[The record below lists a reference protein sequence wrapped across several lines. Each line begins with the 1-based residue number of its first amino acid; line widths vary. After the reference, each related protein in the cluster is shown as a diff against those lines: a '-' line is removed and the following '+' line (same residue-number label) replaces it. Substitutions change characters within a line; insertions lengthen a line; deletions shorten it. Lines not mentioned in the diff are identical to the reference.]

1 MVIHYK
7 KAFLIETAN
16 LNISN
21 FIFTGNQNLMIGN
34 ISENDKKKIEDLIEK
49 FEIEKNI
56 SPIRQSSMACVALPT
71 CPLALAEAQRYL
83 PELVTKIEP
92 ILVKHGLSDDDVS
105 IRMTGCPNG
114 CGRPYVAELGF
125 IGTAAEQYNFML
137 GGDRYGLRLNKLYK
151 EKLSEQEILEEVDY
165 LFSRFVNEK
174 NHNETFGDYAN
185 RVIL

>member
-1 MVIHYK
+1 
-7 KAFLIETAN
+7 
-16 LNISN
+16 
-21 FIFTGNQNLMIGN
+21 MIGN

-92 ILVKHGLSDDDVS
+92 ILAKHGLSDDDVS

-151 EKLSEQEILEEVDY
+151 EKLSEQEILEEVDN
-165 LFSRFVNEK
+165 LFAQYVKEK
-174 NHNETFGDYAN
+174 QAGEHFGDFAYRKYFN
-185 RVIL
+185 

>member
-1 MVIHYK
+1 
-7 KAFLIETAN
+7 
-16 LNISN
+16 
-21 FIFTGNQNLMIGN
+21 MIGN
-34 ISENDKKKIEDLIEK
+34 ISETDKKKIEDLIEK

-92 ILVKHGLSDDDVS
+92 ILAKYGLSEDEIS

-151 EKLSEQEILEEVDY
+151 EKLSEQEILEEVDI
-165 LFSRFVNEK
+165 LFAQYVKEK
-174 NHNETFGDYAN
+174 HEGEHFGDFAYRTFFN
-185 RVIL
+185 